1 MKAATSTDELRRF
14 EPISDAVI
22 LVAVERAERYEYPN
36 AWSEKGVYWTTLI
49 AHLGFVHDSWTT
61 RKLRPQ
67 VQALIDAGLIARTQ
81 NARRVRWSLTD
92 AGAVAATRARL
103 DGQVS
108 LPDSP
113 VRRQWQRAR
122 SEAAEK
128 IEGIRARLGDELHHA
143 LALLDEGGDY
153 FAWYGASDCLSR
165 ECRRLGGA
173 VFCLDE
179 WDEPD
184 DEHPDCDHESSANS
198 HVREAIS
205 ALRPISL
212 MGGDDDEQ

>member
-14 EPISDAVI
+14 EPVSDAVI
-22 LVAVERAERYEYPN
+22 LVALDRAERYEYPN
-36 AWSEKGVYWTTLI
+36 PWSEKGVYWTTLV
-49 AHLGFVHDSWTT
+49 AHLGFVRDSWTT
-61 RKLRPQ
+61 RRLRPQ
-67 VQALIDAGLIARTQ
+67 VQALIDAGLIVRTQ

-92 AGAVAATRARL
+92 AGAVAETQARL

-113 VRRQWQRAR
+113 VRRQWRRAR
-122 SEAAEK
+122 SEAAEQS
-128 IEGIRARLGDELHHA
+128 EGIRARLGDELRHA
-143 LALLDEGGDY
+143 LALFDAGGDSA
-153 FAWYGASDCLSR
+153 AWYRASERLSR

-179 WDEPD
+179 WQEPD
-184 DEHPDCDHESSANS
+184 DEHPDCDRESQANS
-198 HVREAIS
+198 RVREAMS
-205 ALRPISL
+205 ALRPIGL

>member
-1 MKAATSTDELRRF
+1 MSARNDSELRRY
-14 EPISDAVI
+14 EPVSDAVI
-22 LVAVERAERYEYPN
+22 LVALDRAERYEYPN
-36 AWSEKGVYWTTLI
+36 PWSEKGVYWTTLI
-49 AHLGFVHDSWTT
+49 AHLGFVRDSWTT
-61 RKLRPQ
+61 RSLRPQ
-67 VQALIDAGLIARTQ
+67 FQALTDAGLIVRTQ

-92 AGAVAATRARL
+92 AGAVAATQARL
-103 DGQVS
+103 DGRAL

-122 SEAAEK
+122 SEAAEQ
-128 IEGIRARLGDELHHA
+128 IEGIRARVGDELRQA
-143 LALLDEGGDY
+143 LALLDAGGDSA
-153 FAWYGASDCLSR
+153 AWYRASERLSR

-184 DEHPDCDHESSANS
+184 DEHPDCDRESQANS
-198 HVREAIS
+198 RVREAML

-212 MGGDDDEQ
+212 MGGDDNEQ